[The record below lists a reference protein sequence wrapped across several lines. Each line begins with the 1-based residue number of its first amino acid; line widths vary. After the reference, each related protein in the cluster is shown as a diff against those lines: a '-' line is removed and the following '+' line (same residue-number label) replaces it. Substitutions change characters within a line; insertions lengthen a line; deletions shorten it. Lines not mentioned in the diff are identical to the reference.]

1 MNRASTPE
9 LLDSDA
15 GSAGEVDS
23 SLADLRRINRW
34 FGGINTTIDMIRT
47 IATRTGE
54 KKFSLLDVAAA
65 SGDIASIA
73 CERLRHEQI
82 ELTSTVLDRNPSHLN
97 GSPNA
102 VVADAM
108 ELPFRDKS
116 FNLVACSAFVH
127 HLGPEQ
133 IVQFVNEALR
143 VARVAVLINDLRRSR
158 LHLALVY
165 AGLPLFRSRLTWHDA
180 PASVARAYTPDEL
193 ERLLRKTSATRVE
206 ISRHYLFR
214 MGAIVWAQ

>member
-1 MNRASTPE
+1 MNRASTLE

-15 GSAGEVDS
+15 GSPGEVES

-34 FGGINTTIDMIRT
+34 FGGISTTVDMILT
-47 IATRTGE
+47 IAMRTGE

-73 CERLRHEQI
+73 RERLHHEQI

-108 ELPFRDKS
+108 ELPFRDRS
-116 FNLVACSAFVH
+116 FDLVACSAFVH

-180 PASVARAYTPDEL
+180 PASVARAYTLDEL

-214 MGAIVWAQ
+214 MGAIVWAR